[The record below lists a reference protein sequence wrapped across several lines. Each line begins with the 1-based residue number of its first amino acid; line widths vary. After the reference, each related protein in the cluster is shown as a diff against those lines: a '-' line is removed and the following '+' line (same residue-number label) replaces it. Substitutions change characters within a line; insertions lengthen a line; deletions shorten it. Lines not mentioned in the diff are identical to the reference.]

1 MQKQYPLDIPA
12 IVQRAK
18 QAASEADFDLRP
30 EGNVGDA
37 SKACASACL
46 DEVGSFLRTL
56 TAALPDGHIGE
67 VGTGTGV
74 GSAWIASGLA
84 DTARLTSVELDPNLA
99 DVARK
104 LFEDKSNVEILTGD
118 WLERMPPL
126 APFDLVFFDGG
137 GQQALKPENW
147 QMIASLLKPSGMM
160 VIDDLTP
167 EEDWPE
173 SWRGQPDAKRE
184 LAFGS
189 GLFTAT
195 ELRSRPD
202 VALLLLVRRT
212 SY

>member
-18 QAASEADFDLRP
+18 RAAAKAGFDLRP
-30 EGNVGDA
+30 EGTVGEA
-37 SKACASACL
+37 SKLCASVCL
-46 DEVGSFLRTL
+46 DEAGSFLRTL
-56 TAALPDGHIGE
+56 TVSLPHGHIGE
-67 VGTGTGV
+67 VGTGAGV

-84 DTARLTSVELDPNLA
+84 NTAKLTSVELDPDLA
-99 DVARK
+99 GVARG
-104 LFEDKSNVEILTGD
+104 LFEDKSNVEVLAGD
-118 WLERMPPL
+118 WLGVMPPV
-126 APFDLVFFDGG
+126 APFDLVFSDGG
-137 GQQALKPENW
+137 GPQALQPDTW
-147 QMIASLLKPSGMM
+147 QTVTSLLKPSGMR

-184 LAFGS
+184 LAFNS

-202 VALLLLVRRT
+202 VALLLLVRRA
-212 SY
+212 S